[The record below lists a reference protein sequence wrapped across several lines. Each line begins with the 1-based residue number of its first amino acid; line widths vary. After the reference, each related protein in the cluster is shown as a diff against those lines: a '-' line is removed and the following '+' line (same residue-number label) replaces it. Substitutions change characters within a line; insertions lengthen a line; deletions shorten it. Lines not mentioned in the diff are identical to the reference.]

1 MNEPQIPDIEGTAK
15 KLTDTFDKMKPV
27 LEAIEKMDAMGIP
40 VEFDEVYYLECISKV
55 RR

>member
-40 VEFDEVYYLECISKV
+40 VADIMTGKLKV
-55 RR
+55 PPRS